1 MKKDKMFA
9 MRMTTADYD
18 RIQNK
23 SAQAGMTMT
32 DFFTQSALDKKI
44 IVVEGLDSVT
54 VQLKAIGKNLN
65 QLTLLCNMGKI
76 TCPDLLEIKKGFGSV
91 IDYLYDL
98 MHKGA

>member
-32 DFFTQSALDKKI
+32 DFLTQSALDKKI
-44 IVVEGLDSVT
+44 IVVEGLDGVT
-54 VQLKAIGKNLN
+54 TQLKAIGKNLN
-65 QLTLLCNMGKI
+65 QLTVLCNMGKI
-76 TCPDLLEIKKGFGSV
+76 TCPELTEIKKGFGSV
-91 IDYLYDL
+91 FDTLYDL
-98 MHKGA
+98 MDKGA

>member
-9 MRMTTADYD
+9 MRMTTSDYD

-23 SAQAGMTMT
+23 SVQAGMTMT
-32 DFFTQSALDKKI
+32 DFLTSSALDKKI

-54 VQLKAIGKNLN
+54 AQLKAIGKNLN

-76 TCPDLLEIKKGFGSV
+76 TCPDLLEIKKCFGSV
-91 IDYLYDL
+91 FDYLYDL
-98 MHKGA
+98 MDKGS

>member
-54 VQLKAIGKNLN
+54 AQLKAIGKNLN
-65 QLTLLCNMGKI
+65 QLTVLCNMGKI
-76 TCPDLLEIKKGFGSV
+76 SCPDLVDIKKGFGSV
-91 IDYLYDL
+91 FDYLYDL
-98 MHKGA
+98 MDKGA

>member
-91 IDYLYDL
+91 FDYLYDL
-98 MHKGA
+98 MDKGA